1 MSCTTWLSNEETQD
15 LDVQAVFAKGITCLA
30 ETCAYEMLKLHKIA
44 ELLLVKEHHST
55 ANEVDGIVQLCKQFN
70 MHLQTVANRFA
81 AQFSKHPEQNEVK
94 THINTLFAEMLQARQ
109 QIEKAFRL
117 FLPILQIG
125 AV

>member
-1 MSCTTWLSNEETQD
+1 MAAEETKN
-15 LDVQAVFAKGITCLA
+15 LDIDAIFAKGITSLA

-44 ELLLVKEHHST
+44 ELLLVKAQHST

-81 AQFSKHPEQNEVK
+81 GHLSKQPEQNNEAK
-94 THINTLFAEMLQARQ
+94 SHINTLFAEMVQARQ
-109 QIEKAFRL
+109 QIEKAFNL
-117 FLPILQIG
+117 FIPILQIG